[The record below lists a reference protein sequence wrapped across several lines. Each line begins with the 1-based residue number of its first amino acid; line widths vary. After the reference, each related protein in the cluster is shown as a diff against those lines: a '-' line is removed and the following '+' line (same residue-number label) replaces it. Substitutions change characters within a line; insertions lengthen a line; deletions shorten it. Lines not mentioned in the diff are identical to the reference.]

1 MGLACCEES
10 GDFLSKMV
18 GWKTQSV
25 WIRLVLLALLSTL
38 STGQSWSQK
47 IDTESR
53 VILVM
58 TDGLRWQEVFRG
70 ADANLL
76 VPKRYFDGRSV
87 KELQQRYLAASQEE
101 RRERLMPF
109 LWKTMIPHGQMFGD
123 RDANSDASVTN
134 GFNFSYPGYSETLTG
149 HGDPRI
155 NSNDNVPNP
164 NVTVL
169 EWLNKQP
176 GLQGQVAAFGAWDV
190 IAGIV
195 NAGRCGFTVNAG
207 YDPLIMTP
215 MTSRLELLN
224 AWKAETP
231 RTWDDEPFDAP
242 TFYTAEEYIKAKKP
256 RVVFLSLGET
266 DDWAHAGNY
275 GEYLN
280 SAHRVDSY
288 LERLWTMLQAI
299 PEYRG
304 HTTLIF
310 LPDHGRG
317 SGPEDW
323 GTHGQ
328 KTPDSKYIFMGFMGP
343 QTPAMGNRTNVP
355 AVTQSQVAA
364 TLARFL
370 GLDWNAAEPGA
381 GLPIAIVL
389 R

>member
-1 MGLACCEES
+1 MDRRAAFGGVAWRVALAVSAVAMGATA
-10 GDFLSKMV
+10 G
-18 GWKTQSV
+18 
-25 WIRLVLLALLSTL
+25 
-38 STGQSWSQK
+38 WSQNS
-47 IDTESR
+47 DAREN
-53 VILVM
+53 VVLVM

-70 ADANLL
+70 ADEGLL
-76 VPKRYFDGRSV
+76 VSKQKSDEQGV
-87 KELQQRYLAASQEE
+87 KELREKYLASTVEE

-109 LWKTMIPHGQMFGD
+109 LWKTVIPRGQIYGD
-123 RDANSDASVTN
+123 RDAHSDASVTN

-149 HGDPRI
+149 HGDPRV

-176 GLQGQVAAFGAWDV
+176 GLQGKVAAFGAWNV
-190 IAGIV
+190 IAAIV
-195 NAGRCGFTVNAG
+195 NAGRCGCTVNAG
-207 YDPLIMTP
+207 YDPFVMTP

-224 AWKAETP
+224 QWKAESP
-231 RTWDDEPFDAP
+231 RIWDDEPFDAP
-242 TFYTAEEYIKAKKP
+242 TFYTAMEYIKEKKP
-256 RVVFLSLGET
+256 RVLFLSLGET

-280 SAHRVDSY
+280 AAHRVDSY
-288 LERLWTMLQAI
+288 LEQLWTTLQSM

-304 HTTLIF
+304 NTTLIF

-323 GTHGQ
+323 TTHGQ

-343 QTPAMGNRTNVP
+343 KTPALGNRTDVP

-364 TLARFL
+364 TLAKFL
-370 GLDWNAAEPGA
+370 GLDWNAEEPKA
-381 GLPIAIVL
+381 GRPVAVAVK
-389 R
+389 

>member
-1 MGLACCEES
+1 MDRRAAFGGVAWRVALAVSAVAMGATA
-10 GDFLSKMV
+10 G
-18 GWKTQSV
+18 
-25 WIRLVLLALLSTL
+25 
-38 STGQSWSQK
+38 WSQNS
-47 IDTESR
+47 DAREN
-53 VILVM
+53 VVLVM

-70 ADANLL
+70 ADEGLL
-76 VPKRYFDGRSV
+76 VSNQKSDEQGV
-87 KELQQRYLAASQEE
+87 KELREKYLASTVEE

-109 LWKTMIPHGQMFGD
+109 LWKTVIPRGQIYGD
-123 RDANSDASVTN
+123 RDAHSDASVTN

-149 HGDPRI
+149 HGDPRV

-176 GLQGQVAAFGAWDV
+176 GLQGKVAAFGAWNV
-190 IAGIV
+190 IAAIV
-195 NAGRCGFTVNAG
+195 NAGRCGCTVNAG
-207 YDPLIMTP
+207 YDPFVMTP

-224 AWKAETP
+224 QWKAESP
-231 RTWDDEPFDAP
+231 RIWDDEPFDAP
-242 TFYTAEEYIKAKKP
+242 TFYTAMEYIKEKKP
-256 RVVFLSLGET
+256 RVLFLSLGET

-280 SAHRVDSY
+280 AAHRVDSY
-288 LERLWTMLQAI
+288 LEQLWTTLQSM

-304 HTTLIF
+304 NTTLIF

-323 GTHGQ
+323 TTHGQ

-343 QTPAMGNRTNVP
+343 KTPALGNRTDVP

-364 TLARFL
+364 TLAKFL
-370 GLDWNAAEPGA
+370 GLDWNAEEPKA
-381 GLPIAIVL
+381 GRPVAVAVK
-389 R
+389 